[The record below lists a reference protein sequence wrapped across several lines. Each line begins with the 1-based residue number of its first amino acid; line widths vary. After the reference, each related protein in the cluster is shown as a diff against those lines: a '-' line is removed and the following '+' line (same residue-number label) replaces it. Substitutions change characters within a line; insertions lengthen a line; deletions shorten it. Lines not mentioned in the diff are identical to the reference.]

1 MIRKRL
7 VYLFVLIALLS
18 FHISCFAFDD
28 SELDKLGITDEEQ
41 IKELRSAVISILTTQ
56 SAFAV
61 MSIKR
66 SCKEDISEYCGDEGE
81 TLGIVACIKRNQR
94 QVSRTCKKTLLKE
107 FGGEPLTEAQTYNGV
122 LLPVGSRLGYNPDGK
137 IISALVPEEFEYRG
151 IYFKAGN
158 IWFHGKGKGISSA
171 ALLGDQMIDG
181 IMCKSGRMNVF
192 FDEKGNI
199 NNSILAE
206 DTTINGIKYKEDTQ
220 VMLYGYNRVKFGTI
234 AEDTEING
242 EYFPA
247 ESVIWFNKNGSLDK
261 RFGSKR
267 N

>member
-1 MIRKRL
+1 MIKKQL
-7 VYLFVLIALLS
+7 VYLFVIMAS
-18 FHISCFAFDD
+18 FSFSITCFAFDD

-41 IKELRSAVISILTTQ
+41 IKELRSAVISILATQ

-66 SCKEDISEYCGDEGE
+66 SCKKDISEFCQDEEE
-81 TLGIVACIKRNQR
+81 TLEIVACIKRNQHR
-94 QVSRTCKKTLLKE
+94 VSRTCKKTLLKE

-137 IISALVPEEFEYRG
+137 IISAIVPEEFEYRG

-158 IWFHGKGKGISSA
+158 IRFHGKGKGLSSA
-171 ALLGDQMIDG
+171 ALLEDQEIDG
-181 IMCKSGRMNVF
+181 VMCKSGRMNVF
-192 FDEKGNI
+192 FDEKGNV
-199 NNSILAE
+199 NNTILAE
-206 DTTINGIKYKEDTQ
+206 DATINGIKYKKNTQ
-220 VMLYGYNRVKFGTI
+220 VMFYGYNRVKFGTI
-234 AEDTEING
+234 AEDIEING

-247 ESVIWFNKNGSLDK
+247 ESVLWFNKNGSLDK